1 MTASLPPAPSS
12 PRAERLGAAELGINL
27 GHIRKKTEI
36 VLKSVYQ
43 GRGLQIDSEVLAD
56 TDMAGPL
63 VFCLAL
69 GGALLLVGPA
79 RPPARPPGPR
89 LAHSSPRRASRAQH
103 GKVHFGAIYALA
115 LLSVIAIYVLLNL
128 MSDGIDIYRVAS
140 VLGYCLLPMVGLAFL
155 TIVVPTT

>member
-1 MTASLPPAPSS
+1 M
-12 PRAERLGAAELGINL
+12 
-27 GHIRKKTEI
+27 
-36 VLKSVYQ
+36 LKSVYQ

-69 GGALLLVGPA
+69 GGALLLVRPA
-79 RPPARPPGPR
+79 RPPARPGHASLTAR
-89 LAHSSPRRASRAQH
+89 PRRPSLSQH